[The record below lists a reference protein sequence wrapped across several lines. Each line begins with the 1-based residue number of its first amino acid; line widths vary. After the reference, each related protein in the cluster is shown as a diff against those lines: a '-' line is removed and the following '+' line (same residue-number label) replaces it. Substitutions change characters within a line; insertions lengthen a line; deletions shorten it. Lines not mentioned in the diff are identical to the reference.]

1 MTTVKM
7 NLVKGQSVELKP
19 KENFPRET
27 GLDVTIFD
35 FLLRQPL
42 ENHLLR

>member
-1 MTTVKM
+1 MATIKV
-7 NLVKGQSVELKP
+7 NLVKGQSLELKP
-19 KENFPRET
+19 KENFPREA

-42 ENHLLR
+42 ENHLFR